1 MVSVV
6 TENDIENL
14 KKYVIFHD
22 CDEENIVD
30 LCKKQPPVTLT
41 VYRGQQR
48 NETLHDANTYSCSLS
63 EFEASKF
70 AGENCCLFVIHLMN
84 IPCIDVNALVGKEIS
99 LRRRKEQEI
108 IVLGGGR
115 FYSDQ
120 SFSNEGFVEIAPH
133 FNKRRFE
140 CWYTLQ
146 EKHSSQS
153 EKKISPVVD
162 HSKIERALDTIDA
175 NEYEFI
181 DSIDDIILP
190 ELHLTT
196 EEKNEILNIILNRKM
211 KNGGTQLFNKKS
223 KKKTNLKIKSIRKY
237 KKGNKGKFSQK
248 KYNKRKSH
256 HKIKG
261 GMFHTSTTSK
271 SSSSSFSSPSHTDDV
286 PPPSYFDSFSYPV
299 LEMKPKLKQKLKP
312 IVSKYWREIKCDET
326 VNIVGNGNKIFE
338 DLILFLN
345 SHPKFYFPHINP
357 ETYEKFSED
366 EKFKY
371 INFYDNE
378 ENKKWLGC
386 QIYLLTTIKDILR
399 ARYAEFDDGNYFFK
413 WLTHRLKDGDPDT
426 FIEKA
431 PQL

>member
-1 MVSVV
+1 MVSVI

-22 CDEENIVD
+22 CDEEHIVE

-63 EFEASKF
+63 EYEASKF
-70 AGENCCLFVIHLMN
+70 AGENCCLFVIHLIN
-84 IPCIDVNALVGKEIS
+84 VPCIDVNALVGKEIG
-99 LRRRKEQEI
+99 LKRRKEQEI
-108 IVLGGGR
+108 IILGGGK

-120 SFSNEGFVEIAPH
+120 SFSEEGFIEIAPH

-140 CWYTLQ
+140 CWYSLQ
-146 EKHSSQS
+146 EKHSAS
-153 EKKISPVVD
+153 EKKSSSVD
-162 HSKIERALDTIDA
+162 HSKIKRALDTIDA

-181 DSIDDIILP
+181 DSIDDILLP

-196 EEKNEILNIILNRKM
+196 EEKIEIFNIICKM

-223 KKKTNLKIKSIRKY
+223 KKKTNSKIKYIRKY
-237 KKGNKGKFSQK
+237 KKNSKFSK
-248 KYNKRKSH
+248 KKNNKRKSY

-271 SSSSSFSSPSHTDDV
+271 SSSSFSSPSHTDDV

-299 LEMKPKLKQKLKP
+299 LPIKMKPKLKP
-312 IVSKYWREIKCDET
+312 IVSKYWSEITCDKT

-366 EKFKY
+366 EKIKY
-371 INFYDNE
+371 INFYNNE

-399 ARYAEFDDGNYFFK
+399 TGYTEFDDGNYFFR
-413 WLTHRLKDGDPDT
+413 WLTHRLKDGDPDI
-426 FIEKA
+426 FIEEA
-431 PQL
+431 PNL